1 MSFEYPAAAPA
12 FYVQSTS
19 GKARLFIGEFGSR
32 SRTLTPL
39 TTVNVGSN
47 LEVDRLVAALESAA
61 WYGDRGPWDALAR
74 LLPEAVVLACNQAL
88 TTMPPPTSLA
98 IGSDGWPMTV
108 LSSRIRLS
116 PGGEDLQRL
125 AAAAYDTSAQVLI
138 DNYLDDLGDGIFC
151 RVRLL
156 SGEAEIIEGS
166 AESAW
171 PRRGESAVERQVFG
185 PDELS
190 EVLNDPR
197 WLTNHARAHW
207 VWVADREEG
216 QEDYTS
222 EAVWVVEYFDEA
234 VPDDPVPA
242 EPEEWQRYVVGEWN
256 PWPMTPRTRF
266 VLWQSLIG
274 VEVMLDTGLEGW
286 AENEVRP
293 EDDDFM
299 EDFPELVRMQPRS
312 WWLELH
318 RACMRLVDA
327 MRTGESW
334 NPRTPAE
341 EALIYI
347 ASRTDWIDYAQ
358 QIIDDHGVLR
368 RQFRVLPQGAQSDT
382 NDEEYGDEAGGAP
395 DHDWE
400 EVPAALAGDVD
411 IALLWTSKMDGIEN
425 PDDQT
430 NALMGMGDY
439 RAQSWH
445 HRFDRYI
452 NDGELP
458 SALY

>member
-12 FYVQSTS
+12 FYVQSTP
-19 GKARLFIGEFGSR
+19 GKARVFIGEFGSR
-32 SRTLTPL
+32 SKSLTPL
-39 TTVNVGSN
+39 TTVSAGS
-47 LEVDRLVAALESAA
+47 EPQVDRLVAALERAA
-61 WYGDRGPWDALAR
+61 WHGDHGPWDALSQV
-74 LLPEAVVLACNQAL
+74 LPEAVVLACNQAL
-88 TTMPPPTSLA
+88 AAIPPPTSLA

-108 LSSRIRLS
+108 LSSQFMLS
-116 PGGEDLQRL
+116 PGGEDLQRY
-125 AAAAYDTSAQVLI
+125 ASAAYETNLQVLI
-138 DNYLDDLGDGIFC
+138 DNYVDERRYGVCC
-151 RVRLL
+151 RLRLL
-156 SGEAEIIEGS
+156 SSDAEITKGT
-166 AESAW
+166 AESVW
-171 PRRGESAVERQVFG
+171 PAGDCAVERQMFG
-185 PDELS
+185 LDELS

-197 WLTNHARAHW
+197 WSTNHARAHW
-207 VWVADREEG
+207 FWVADREEG
-216 QEDYTS
+216 QQDYTA

-242 EPEEWQRYVVGEWN
+242 EPEEWQRFVVGDWN
-256 PWPMTPRTRF
+256 PWPMTQRTRF
-266 VLWQSLIG
+266 VLWQSLISI
-274 VEVMLDTGLEGW
+274 EVMLETGLEGW

-299 EDFPELVRMQPRS
+299 EDFPELVRAQPRS
-312 WWLELH
+312 WWLELY
-318 RACMRLVDA
+318 RACSRLVEA

-368 RQFRVLPQGAQSDT
+368 RQFRALLEGAQSDT
-382 NDEEYGDEAGGAP
+382 GDDEAYDDEADGLP
-395 DHDWE
+395 DYDWE
-400 EVPAALAGDVD
+400 EVPAALAGDED
-411 IALLWTSKMDGIEN
+411 IALLWTSKMKGIEN
-425 PDDQT
+425 PANDT
-430 NALMGMGDY
+430 NTYMGMGDY